1 MVLRY
6 HLHMYNSYMLD
17 CPGPSNFLSCHF
29 RFLLRISIAVV
40 VLVSTSSFLACIAL
54 YSGGFKRSLA
64 DNQLISPKFIIDTEG
79 CKIPFI
85 HPFDPSVIP
94 FLVKSANI
102 KCSGTVPSLTLQT
115 LNKLTLNSVA
125 LPFYRNLSYCKYTP
139 IVRPKNASK
148 RHFSFHTDKSVTF
161 NKESSINTD
170 FIKVECFTK
179 QNKSLYT
186 NFHAFAVPRADSK
199 RTRRSTEEEEN
210 PAYNVLML
218 GIDSLSRNSFYRNL
232 PKTRETLIDKLKAV
246 ELFGY
251 SKVGDNTFPNLIP
264 ITLGISVKE
273 LRRRGWNQTI
283 PFDDYEFIWNKYS
296 KHGYTTLF
304 SEDMTDIGLFN
315 YLKKGFRKSPV
326 DHFYEPMGAATEAHP
341 KLWSKKH
348 CFGDR
353 LETNI
358 ILNYVSDFLNV
369 YNDTKTFGFVYLSR
383 VYHNSDNIVKEYD
396 DVLTNFLENFIK
408 DGHANNTVL
417 IVFSDHGSR
426 FGHLRKSPVGR
437 LEERLPAVFMV
448 LPTNFSIDAIEA
460 VSNLNENARKL
471 TTPYDVHE
479 TLLDILHQTQNR
491 TINGTHG
498 ISLFSEI
505 PPDRDCRRAG
515 ISSHWCTCSLF
526 KDIDVASPIAKDL
539 GQLMLKYVN
548 KMLLKYEE
556 FCRQLELKTIHY
568 VAEWD
573 ITGQNKTATSNA
585 IVKRDYVMKI
595 ETSPGGALLE
605 TTILYRNGKYYIRDY
620 DGISRLNMYI
630 GQADCITAY
639 PAKKVCFCKSFKDI
653 M

>member
-1 MVLRY
+1 MVLRCRS
-6 HLHMYNSYMLD
+6 HNRYMLA
-17 CPGPSNFLSCHF
+17 CSGPSTVLSCHF
-29 RFLLRISIAVV
+29 RFLLRFSIAVV
-40 VLVSTSSFLACIAL
+40 VLVSTSSFLACVVL
-54 YSGGFKRSLA
+54 YSGGIKRGLG
-64 DNQLISPKFIIDTEG
+64 DNQLISPKFIIDTDG

-85 HPFDPSVIP
+85 HPFDSSVIP

-102 KCSGTVPSLTLQT
+102 KCSSRIPSLTLQT
-115 LNKLTLNSVA
+115 LTKLTLNTAA
-125 LPFYRNLSYCKYTP
+125 LPFYGNLSFCKYTP
-139 IVRPKNASK
+139 VVRPKNTSK
-148 RHFSFHTDKSVTF
+148 TYFALQTDKSVTF
-161 NKESSINTD
+161 KNESSINTD

-179 QNKSLYT
+179 EKKSVYT
-186 NFHAFAVPRADSK
+186 NFHAFAVPRVDAK
-199 RTRRSTEEEEN
+199 RRRRSTEEGED

-232 PKTRETLIDKLKAV
+232 PKTRRTLLDKLGAV
-246 ELFGY
+246 ELLGY

-264 ITLGISVKE
+264 ITLGISVKD
-273 LRRRGWNQTI
+273 LRRLGWNQTI
-283 PFDDYEFIWNKYS
+283 PFDGYEFIWNKYS
-296 KHGYTTLF
+296 NNGYTTLF
-304 SEDMTDIGLFN
+304 SEDMVDIGLFN
-315 YLKKGFRKSPV
+315 YLKRGFKKTPV

-358 ILNYVSDFLNV
+358 ILDYVSDFLDV
-369 YNDTKTFGFVYLSR
+369 YNDTKSFSFVYLSR

-396 DVLTNFLENFIK
+396 DVLTKFLENYISK
-408 DGHANNTVL
+408 GHANNTVL

-437 LEERLPAVFMV
+437 LEERLPAAYIV
-448 LPTNFSIDAIEA
+448 LPTNFSIDAYEA
-460 VSNLNENARKL
+460 VSNLRENAWKL

-479 TLLDILHQTQNR
+479 TLLDVLYQTQNR
-491 TINGTHG
+491 TINSTRG

-526 KDIDVASPIAKDL
+526 KDIDVASKIAKDL
-539 GQLMLKYVN
+539 GQLMLEYVN
-548 KMLLKYEE
+548 RLLTKYDQ
-556 FCRQLELKTIHY
+556 FCSQLVLKAIHY
-568 VAEWD
+568 VAEYD
-573 ITGQNKTATSNA
+573 ITGRNNSATSKD

-630 GQADCITAY
+630 GQSDCITAY
-639 PAKKVCFCKSFKDI
+639 PAKKVCFCKSSKV
-653 M
+653 